1 MFKGARRREPLSGT
15 VIIMEEEEH
24 LPVTPAVGLNEAV
37 AARRRGCLGS
47 AWTCLSPRAPPASP
61 PSRSLSPPLS
71 PVVSSVAL
79 AKQECLY
86 LLLVYSTGEL
96 LFPSA
101 IKNTFVFL
109 LLFPLTEM

>member
-1 MFKGARRREPLSGT
+1 
-15 VIIMEEEEH
+15 MEEEEH
-24 LPVTPAVGLNEAV
+24 LPVTPAVGLNEAA

-47 AWTCLSPRAPPASP
+47 AWTRLSPRAPPASP

-71 PVVSSVAL
+71 PVSSVAL

-86 LLLVYSTGEL
+86 LLLVYSIGEL